1 MDHEVSSSL
10 GRGILRQFASKNPIF
25 TCIISYTA
33 TSEIPGITIAG
44 ASPEMIQ
51 YTSPADAEFL
61 YYGHCKCIGSVP
73 ATPDGKPTP
82 ALITRTALQLGNIPA
97 LIVDAGSKVKP
108 SIPLISLGLS
118 PGKNIELHDAMS
130 LSDVKQAVDHGRVLG
145 KELAKLS
152 DMVVIGESIPAGTTT
167 ALAVLVALGI
177 DAKFR
182 IGSSMPANPH
192 ELKNK
197 VVSAAM
203 KRAGVRAGDIGSP
216 LEAISLFGDP
226 MMPALAGVAEGA
238 LSEGGK
244 VVLAGGTQMAVALSV
259 LKMNGIPMKR
269 LCVGSTRYI
278 ARDSTSDLSGLVKEI
293 APGVP
298 LLYCDL
304 HLDRSSKPGLRAFAE
319 GFVKEGVGAGG
330 ASIAAMLGNRKI
342 TGKKFL
348 HALEK
353 EYESSIEAAL
363 KRKASSL

>member
-1 MDHEVSSSL
+1 MHREVSSSL
-10 GRGILRQFASKNPIF
+10 GRDTLRQFASKNPIF

-44 ASPEMIQ
+44 AAPEMIQ

-61 YYGHCKCIGSVP
+61 YYGRCKCIGSVP

-97 LIVDAGSKVKP
+97 FVVDAGSKVKP
-108 SIPLISLGLS
+108 SVPLISLGLS
-118 PGKNIELHDAMS
+118 PGENIELHDAMS
-130 LSDVKQAVDHGRVLG
+130 LSDVKQALEHGQVLG
-145 KELAKLS
+145 KELTKLS
-152 DMVVIGESIPAGTTT
+152 DMVVLGESIPAGTTT

-182 IGSSMPANPH
+182 VGSSMPVNPH

-203 KRAGVRAGDIGSP
+203 ERAGVKAGGVGSP

-244 VVLAGGTQMAVALSV
+244 VMLAGGTQMAVPLSV
-259 LKMNGIPMKR
+259 LKMKGIPMKK
-269 LCVGSTRYI
+269 LCVGSTTYI
-278 ARDSTSDLSGLVKEI
+278 AKDPTSDLPGLMRQI

-304 HLDRSSKPGLRAFAE
+304 HLERSSKPGLRAFAE

-330 ASIAAMLGNRKI
+330 ASITAMLGRRKI

-348 HALEK
+348 DALEK
-353 EYESSIEAAL
+353 EYESSIEAAFES
-363 KRKASSL
+363 KASSL

>member
-1 MDHEVSSSL
+1 
-10 GRGILRQFASKNPIF
+10 
-25 TCIISYTA
+25 
-33 TSEIPGITIAG
+33 
-44 ASPEMIQ
+44 MIQ

-82 ALITRTALQLGNIPA
+82 ALITRTALGLGNIPA
-97 LIVDAGSKVKP
+97 FVVDAGSKIKP
-108 SIPLISLGLS
+108 SVPLISLGLS
-118 PGKNIELHDAMS
+118 PGENIELHDAMP
-130 LSDVKQAVDHGRVLG
+130 LSDVKQALDHGRTLG

-152 DMVVIGESIPAGTTT
+152 DMVVIGESVPAGTTT
-167 ALAVLVALGI
+167 ALAVLVALGT

-182 IGSSMPANPH
+182 VGSSMPDSPH

-203 KRAGVRAGDIGSP
+203 KRAGVKAGEVGSS
-216 LEAISLFGDP
+216 LEAVSLFGDP
-226 MMPALAGVAEGA
+226 MMPALAGIAEGA

-244 VVLAGGTQMAVALSV
+244 VMLAGGTQMAVALSV
-259 LKMNGIPMKR
+259 LKSRDVPMKR
-269 LCVGSTRYI
+269 LCVGSTKYI
-278 ARDSTSDLSGLVKEI
+278 ARDRTSDLPGLMRQI

-330 ASIAAMLGNRKI
+330 ACITAMLGNRKI

-348 HALEK
+348 NELEK
-353 EYESSIEAAL
+353 EYESSIEGAGI
-363 KRKASSL
+363 KTSS